1 MLCSKRVE
9 NTGLVLCS
17 LVQEALVQMLLNTTV
32 IYLKHRVKIS
42 QHFKSDFGVESPV
55 PDAAEYYNHL
65 SET

>member
-1 MLCSKRVE
+1 M
-9 NTGLVLCS
+9 LCS
-17 LVQEALVQMLLNTTV
+17 LVQEALVQMLLNNTV

-42 QHFKSDFGVESPV
+42 QHFKSDCGVESPV